1 MGCHLLFHPSAAL
14 AIGYS
19 WARGVDVAFRLG
31 AYCGLSVLAV
41 AAAVVVATRPFY
53 VVVEDG

>member
-1 MGCHLLFHPSAAL
+1 MGMPLAVSSVGGIGDRLLVGPWCGRCVS
-14 AIGYS
+14 S
-19 WARGVDVAFRLG
+19 WRLLR
-31 AYCGLSVLAV
+31 ASVLAV